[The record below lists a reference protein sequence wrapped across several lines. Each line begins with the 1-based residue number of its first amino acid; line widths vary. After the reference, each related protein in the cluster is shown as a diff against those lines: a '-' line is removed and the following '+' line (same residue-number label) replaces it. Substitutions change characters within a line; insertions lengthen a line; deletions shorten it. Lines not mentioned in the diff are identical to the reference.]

1 MSCDK
6 GNSNP
11 KQCIHNNNYYCTDDK
26 CRTRHN
32 YDKKINKCLINKLL
46 YKVNI
51 DIEEYNEFHQGL
63 LNNLN
68 YNNLIIAGGSL
79 SKLYLNTNKKSSL
92 YKASDID
99 IYLYGTEKEKMNKLK
114 YLLKF
119 FKYTI
124 LIPYNNVYTMYFRG
138 KTRMI
143 QIICGGFKNKYSII
157 KDFDYS
163 HVQILYD
170 GNNFLT
176 TYKFLENI
184 YKNKTEYN
192 YQYNINIFRIYKTL
206 LLGLDIINYQQPY
219 QIDDK
224 KYSKEIFFQVILNN
238 ESFKE
243 ELDNIYYPSKYE
255 SFDNIKEELYKI
267 YGKKYKINK
276 YSFYN
281 IVNNLNLINT
291 IEWNNTFK
299 EVIMS
304 SYGTQVDY
312 KCMISLLDRLTS
324 ISQNNYKCELK
335 KIKKLMKDDTTYFK
349 KEYYYRRRIFLIIR
363 SIIIY
368 RNISF
373 IYQILTIFKNIIS
386 HIKHPE
392 KIQIILLSYSTG
404 NKDIIKLLHVYFNIN
419 LTEILSNKNN
429 KEKLYINLLKSGN
442 ITLFE
447 EINKKIEHY
456 YILLDKYIISM
467 PDILLYSYESNNLE
481 FIKYIYKKFDMN
493 KFLSEDTLNIIC
505 YNRFLLIVSYINN
518 LEVFKYLMEYNDID
532 HNYFNSGYVIN
543 DLIKRKNSDIVN
555 YILEKVE
562 LPNISNIFGFLCY
575 FGNMELVESLLT
587 THSIH
592 NPTYDCYNPDLI
604 ELNKYNYGA
613 FRHACKSGN
622 LELVK
627 LLLKLEPNTDI
638 EAYNN
643 CAIKFACLKGHLNII
658 KYLLFIKPKINLF
671 ENTSTKYGNGKC
683 KCYNTDCNNATHL
696 YKCNIFCYA
705 LDGGHLNV
713 ISYFISLSPSKIKYF
728 ENNLYYKNQKIRFIQ
743 NKMKELLLD
752 PRTKYGKKRLEREYQ
767 KLIE

>member
-1 MSCDK
+1 MSYDK

-335 KIKKLMKDDTTYFK
+335 KIKKLMKDDTT
-349 KEYYYRRRIFLIIR
+349 
-363 SIIIY
+363 
-368 RNISF
+368 
-373 IYQILTIFKNIIS
+373 
-386 HIKHPE
+386 
-392 KIQIILLSYSTG
+392 
-404 NKDIIKLLHVYFNIN
+404 
-419 LTEILSNKNN
+419 
-429 KEKLYINLLKSGN
+429 
-442 ITLFE
+442 
-447 EINKKIEHY
+447 
-456 YILLDKYIISM
+456 
-467 PDILLYSYESNNLE
+467 
-481 FIKYIYKKFDMN
+481 
-493 KFLSEDTLNIIC
+493 
-505 YNRFLLIVSYINN
+505 
-518 LEVFKYLMEYNDID
+518 
-532 HNYFNSGYVIN
+532 
-543 DLIKRKNSDIVN
+543 
-555 YILEKVE
+555 
-562 LPNISNIFGFLCY
+562 
-575 FGNMELVESLLT
+575 
-587 THSIH
+587 
-592 NPTYDCYNPDLI
+592 
-604 ELNKYNYGA
+604 
-613 FRHACKSGN
+613 
-622 LELVK
+622 
-627 LLLKLEPNTDI
+627 
-638 EAYNN
+638 
-643 CAIKFACLKGHLNII
+643 
-658 KYLLFIKPKINLF
+658 
-671 ENTSTKYGNGKC
+671 
-683 KCYNTDCNNATHL
+683 
-696 YKCNIFCYA
+696 
-705 LDGGHLNV
+705 
-713 ISYFISLSPSKIKYF
+713 
-728 ENNLYYKNQKIRFIQ
+728 
-743 NKMKELLLD
+743 
-752 PRTKYGKKRLEREYQ
+752 
-767 KLIE
+767 